1 MVTAEVDQ
9 GMQPSGDRA
18 ISILSRAYIRFIFA
32 IVHSSKDTLQQ
43 NLRKDQ
49 QKNAHVSMSRSANSK
64 ALYTSS
70 LVSVAYTL
78 RSELFNH
85 CTS

>member
-9 GMQPSGDRA
+9 GMQPSGDHA
-18 ISILSRAYIRFIFA
+18 ISMSRTYIRFIFA
-32 IVHSSKDTLQQ
+32 IVHSSTLQQ

-49 QKNAHVSMSRSANSK
+49 QKNTHVLMSRLANSK

-70 LVSVAYTL
+70 LVSVAYPL
-78 RSELFNH
+78 RSELLNH